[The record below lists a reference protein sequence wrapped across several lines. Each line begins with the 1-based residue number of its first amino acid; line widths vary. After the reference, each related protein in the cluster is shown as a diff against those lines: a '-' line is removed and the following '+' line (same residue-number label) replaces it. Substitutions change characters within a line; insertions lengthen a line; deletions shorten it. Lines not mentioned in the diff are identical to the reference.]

1 MKKTEKIT
9 FIHSISF
16 KILVLVIC
24 IVVFSLIG
32 SVLSANSKTRV
43 IIEETNEN
51 YIMSLAEQGAQTISN
66 IPSELASSR
75 EYANV
80 MQGIVMKGVDSAY
93 AYLVDADGTMLFH
106 PAAEKIGQP
115 VENSVIKGVVAQIQS
130 GTIPKNEVV
139 EYDYKGAIKYAGYAI
154 TGGNMIVVVTADK
167 GEIVAPIDDMMKTM
181 GFVAIATLFLSL
193 IAGYIMSLFICR
205 PIRQLTQII
214 EKTAQLDFS
223 HNEDAKKLRNRKD
236 ETGHMARK
244 VHDMRK
250 NLRDMVTDINTASVQ
265 ITTNV
270 DGLKQVTDT
279 INGMCT
285 DNSATTQELAAGMEE
300 TAATTITI
308 NESVQG
314 MKADADAI
322 TTMAQKG
329 AETSDEV
336 MARAKSLGDKTEQ
349 ASSRTMA
356 MYQSVKEKS
365 QKAIEG
371 SKAVDKINELTDTIM
386 EISSQTGLL
395 ALNASIEAARAGE
408 AGKGFA
414 VVATEI
420 GSLADQTSKAIA
432 NIGVIVQEVN
442 SAVGNM
448 TECMEETT
456 EFLEKTVIGDY
467 KEFKEV
473 SIQYQE
479 DADSYGDNMNEVKD
493 AIQRLSTLI
502 ESSAQALDGIKD
514 TVNEAAAGVTDIA
527 EKTSGMVE
535 KTTETHEMVSECY
548 DCADKLK
555 EIVDKFILK

>member
-1 MKKTEKIT
+1 
-9 FIHSISF
+9 
-16 KILVLVIC
+16 
-24 IVVFSLIG
+24 
-32 SVLSANSKTRV
+32 
-43 IIEETNEN
+43 
-51 YIMSLAEQGAQTISN
+51 
-66 IPSELASSR
+66 
-75 EYANV
+75 
-80 MQGIVMKGVDSAY
+80 
-93 AYLVDADGTMLFH
+93 
-106 PAAEKIGQP
+106 
-115 VENSVIKGVVAQIQS
+115 
-130 GTIPKNEVV
+130 
-139 EYDYKGAIKYAGYAI
+139 
-154 TGGNMIVVVTADK
+154 MIVVVTADK

-181 GFVAIATLFLSL
+181 GFVAIVTLFLCL

-223 HNEDAKKLRNRKD
+223 HNEDAQKLRNRKD

-356 MYQSVKEKS
+356 MYQNVKEKS

-473 SIQYQE
+473 SLQYQE

-535 KTTETHEMVSECY
+535 KTTETHEMVTECY